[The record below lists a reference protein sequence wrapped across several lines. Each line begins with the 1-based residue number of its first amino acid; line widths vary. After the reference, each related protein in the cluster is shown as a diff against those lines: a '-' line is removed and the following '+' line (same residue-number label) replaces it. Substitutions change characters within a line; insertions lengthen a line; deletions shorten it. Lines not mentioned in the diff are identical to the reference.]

1 MFSFTKALPEEVG
14 IPSSCIK
21 NLLLTLDEK
30 EIPMHSFLIMKDD
43 KLVFEKYY
51 APYKKDTLHR
61 MFSISKSFSA
71 IGISLL
77 QAEGEISIDDPIVK
91 YFPEYTS
98 DSTHPWIKMT
108 TIRNMLMMRTC
119 HAACT
124 YKVNMTSDW
133 VESFFTVAPTHKPG
147 TVFHYDTS
155 AAHVLCALVE
165 KLSGMELLEYLKDR
179 AFKHLDFSKDSYMI
193 KDPFGVSM
201 GGSGLMATP
210 MDILKVLYLLDKK
223 GTVICSD
230 GQVRAL
236 LDPSFVLS
244 ATGNL
249 SDTVMTAPILGE
261 SQGYGMQI
269 WQNEKG
275 GFLFY
280 GMGGQLGISEKMLIF
295 TTADTQGM
303 QGANQI
309 IYDSIYE
316 ILLPNIRDHSISND
330 DSSNETS
337 YNDLMEAAEKLSI
350 APPKLPKCRRNE
362 TIVSFIEKKKSH
374 DDSTNDVTDLEYTLT
389 ENRQGFKTLQI
400 NFSAEGPSTLS
411 LTRDCDNCSGEKT
424 DPSTINFGVNKMCDG
439 DFPEHNT
446 RYVAGA
452 VWLRENVLF
461 IKVHLVGECVG
472 SIRFELYFEDSE
484 VTVYMHKIEETYFK
498 EFEGHLYGVLSDPVN

>member
-77 QAEGEISIDDPIVK
+77 QAEGKISIDDPIVK

-269 WQNEKG
+269 WQNEMG
-275 GFLFY
+275 GFL
-280 GMGGQLGISEKMLIF
+280 K
-295 TTADTQGM
+295 
-303 QGANQI
+303 
-309 IYDSIYE
+309 
-316 ILLPNIRDHSISND
+316 
-330 DSSNETS
+330 
-337 YNDLMEAAEKLSI
+337 
-350 APPKLPKCRRNE
+350 
-362 TIVSFIEKKKSH
+362 
-374 DDSTNDVTDLEYTLT
+374 
-389 ENRQGFKTLQI
+389 
-400 NFSAEGPSTLS
+400 
-411 LTRDCDNCSGEKT
+411 
-424 DPSTINFGVNKMCDG
+424 
-439 DFPEHNT
+439 
-446 RYVAGA
+446 
-452 VWLRENVLF
+452 
-461 IKVHLVGECVG
+461 
-472 SIRFELYFEDSE
+472 
-484 VTVYMHKIEETYFK
+484 
-498 EFEGHLYGVLSDPVN
+498 